1 MNQDDVKA
9 SLNIVVG
16 MLQLN
21 SFLVYALIDPGAHSF
36 VANKMVGRL
45 GKTLSK
51 AKKKKKIVTIS
62 TFLGETLKIDHVYK
76 GVRVNVKG

>member
-51 AKKKKKIVTIS
+51 ATKKK
-62 TFLGETLKIDHVYK
+62 
-76 GVRVNVKG
+76 R

>member
-21 SFLVYALIDPGAHSF
+21 SFLVYALIDLGAHSF

-51 AKKKKKIVTIS
+51 AKKKKDSYNKYL
-62 TFLGETLKIDHVYK
+62 F
-76 GVRVNVKG
+76 R

>member
-51 AKKKKKIVTIS
+51 AKKKKIVTIS
-62 TFLGETLKIDHVYK
+62 TFFGETLKIDHVYK
-76 GVRVNVKG
+76 GV

>member
-21 SFLVYALIDPGAHSF
+21 SFLVYALIDLGAHSF

-51 AKKKKKIVTIS
+51 AKKKKIVIIS

-76 GVRVNVKG
+76 GIRVNVKG

>member
-36 VANKMVGRL
+36 VVNKMVGRL

-51 AKKKKKIVTIS
+51 AKKKK
-62 TFLGETLKIDHVYK
+62 
-76 GVRVNVKG
+76 R